1 MMVRYL
7 SNGSML
13 MEKTPEGYRITISE
27 RHQVAERWI
36 GDLYQTGAKRV
47 LRFNPKYRA
56 KDQTFSDEE
65 QAAEWLEDVWLN
77 NGGLVLPGGWWITG
91 RPVISTLERLN

>member
-1 MMVRYL
+1 MVRYL

-36 GDLYQTGAKRV
+36 GDLYHTGNRWV

-56 KDQTFSDEE
+56 KDQTFRDEE
-65 QAAEWLEDVWLN
+65 QAANWLEAVWFN
-77 NGGLVLPGGWWITG
+77 NGGLVLLGG
-91 RPVISTLERLN
+91 